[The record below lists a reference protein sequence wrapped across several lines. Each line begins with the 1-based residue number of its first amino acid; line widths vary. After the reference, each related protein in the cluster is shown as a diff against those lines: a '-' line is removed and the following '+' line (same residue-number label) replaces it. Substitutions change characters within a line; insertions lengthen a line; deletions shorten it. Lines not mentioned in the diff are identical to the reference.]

1 MMDKNKRCPWCGDDP
16 LYVAYHDNEWGRLEP
31 DNERRLFEF
40 LVLEGAQAGL
50 SWITILRKRE
60 GYRDAFLGFNIEQ
73 VAAMTEEDV
82 ERLMQHPGIV
92 RNRLKIRSAINNAQR
107 FLEIQREFGS
117 FHNYV
122 LTFLPDGQPIDRHP
136 KTLAD
141 VPATSSESDVMSR
154 DMGRRGFKF
163 CGSVIIYSFLQ
174 AMGYI
179 NDHIAECSCR
189 NINIGLDGNIIEI
202 TV

>member
-1 MMDKNKRCPWCGDDP
+1 MMKRCPWCGDDP
-16 LYVAYHDNEWGRLEP
+16 LYVDYHDNEWGRLEP

-60 GYRDAFLGFNIEQ
+60 GYRDAFCGFDVGC

-82 ERLMQHPGIV
+82 ERLMRHPGIV
-92 RNRLKIRSAINNAQR
+92 RNRLKIRSAINNALR
-107 FLEIQREFGS
+107 FLEVQREFES

-122 LTFLPDGQPIDRHP
+122 LTFLPEGKPIDRQP
-136 KTLAD
+136 QTFAD
-141 VPATSSESDVMSR
+141 VPATSPESDTMSC

-179 NDHIAECSCR
+179 NDHIQDCFR
-189 NINIGLDGNIIEI
+189 INAQ
-202 TV
+202 V

>member
-107 FLEIQREFGS
+107 FLEVQREFGS

-122 LTFLPDGQPIDRHP
+122 LTFLPEGKHIDRQP
-136 KTLAD
+136 QTFAD
-141 VPATSSESDVMSR
+141 VPATSPESDVMSR
-154 DMGRRGFKF
+154 DTGRRGFKF

-179 NDHIAECSCR
+179 NDHIAECFCR
-189 NINIGLDGNIIEI
+189 NINNSI
-202 TV
+202 TGE